1 MISDMYKSEEACKKY
16 GCKIIYYKNVGPH
29 IGKYCSNCDKW
40 IMWVAKSDVP
50 DDFLDKLKS
59 CKQEEDD
66 FDEPT
71 KMERQFENNCNYY
84 DEEDD
89 LPWY

>member
-1 MISDMYKSEEACKKY
+1 MISDMYKSKEACKNC

-59 CKQEEDD
+59 RKQEEDD
-66 FDEPT
+66 FDKPT

>member
-1 MISDMYKSEEACKKY
+1 
-16 GCKIIYYKNVGPH
+16 
-29 IGKYCSNCDKW
+29 
-40 IMWVAKSDVP
+40 MWVAKSDVP

-59 CKQEEDD
+59 CKQEKDD
-66 FDEPT
+66 FDKPT

>member
-1 MISDMYKSEEACKKY
+1 MISDMYKSEEACKNC

-66 FDEPT
+66 FDKPT
-71 KMERQFENNCNYY
+71 KMERPFENNCNYY

>member
-1 MISDMYKSEEACKKY
+1 MISDMYKSEEACKNC

-40 IMWVAKSDVP
+40 IIWVAKSDVP
-50 DDFLDKLKS
+50 
-59 CKQEEDD
+59 DD

>member
-1 MISDMYKSEEACKKY
+1 MISDMYKSEEACKNC

-59 CKQEEDD
+59 CKREEDD
-66 FDEPT
+66 FDKPT
-71 KMERQFENNCNYY
+71 KMERPFENNCNYY

>member
-1 MISDMYKSEEACKKY
+1 MISDMYKSEEACKNC

-29 IGKYCSNCDKW
+29 IGKYCSNCGKW
-40 IMWVAKSDVP
+40 IIWVAKSDVP

>member
-1 MISDMYKSEEACKKY
+1 MISDMYKSEEACKNC
-16 GCKIIYYKNVGPH
+16 GCKIIYYKNVGSH

-40 IMWVAKSDVP
+40 IMWVAKSNVP

-66 FDEPT
+66 FDKPT
-71 KMERQFENNCNYY
+71 KLERQFENNCNYY